1 MTRSTI
7 SRADNLLLAA
17 LPASERQ
24 CLQMHLEWVA
34 LPAGADLYSAGTP
47 VRNIYFPT
55 TAVISLVASMRNG
68 ASLEVAV
75 VGNEGVADACPFMG
89 SREALCSGVVLSAGH
104 AWRIGASSIA
114 EFTRSSTAL
123 MEPVL
128 RYLQSLFNQIAQT
141 SACNRHHSIEQKL
154 SRWLL
159 VNGDRLASNELRAT
173 HERIAR
179 MLGVRREGVT
189 VGAGRLQIDGLISYD
204 RGHIS
209 ILDRKGLEKRSCE
222 CYSVIRQSHERLSD
236 LPAHSHVPP
245 GAHLQHLDRQRIAAA
260 SMQSQAA

>member
-1 MTRSTI
+1 MTSSKIGRE
-7 SRADNLLLAA
+7 DNLLLVA

-24 CLQMHLEWVA
+24 RLQAQLEWVA
-34 LPAGADLYSAGTP
+34 LPAGADLYSAGNP
-47 VRNIYFPT
+47 VRNVYFPT

-89 SREALCSGVVLSAGH
+89 SREAPCSGVVLSAGH
-104 AWRIGASSIA
+104 AWRIGASTIA
-114 EFTRSSTAL
+114 EFARSTPAL
-123 MEPVL
+123 MEPLL

-189 VGAGRLQIDGLISYD
+189 VEAGRLQLDGLISYD

-222 CYSVIRQSHERLSD
+222 CYSVIRQSHERVSSVPD
-236 LPAHSHVPP
+236 HSHIPA
-245 GAHLQHLDRQRIAAA
+245 GAHLQYLDRQRVAAA
-260 SMQSQAA
+260 SRHSHAA